1 MSRMKNKGWNSLT
14 VKLNVLILV
23 IVLILSLGLAAFAYQ
38 TNSERV
44 DSYYKQTTSRAAAAV
59 AAFVDGDKVEKLLEA
74 IKSKEFNEK
83 RQAAL
88 DADDD
93 GIVRAW
99 LQEQGLLDLYKEL
112 DRMLGIYREKL
123 EASFVYLQCL
133 EKDKSINIVDPDE
146 DIFYMGSLEETP
158 EGFEIYRTNKH
169 IDPMVT
175 VTEFGWL
182 CSAYEPVVNSQG
194 ENVAIVG
201 VDINMNDVM
210 AERQRFLTTMI
221 LFAVAMMVASSLV
234 TVLLMNRISKT
245 KNEAAEEK

>member
-1 MSRMKNKGWNSLT
+1 MKNKGWNSLT

-23 IVLILSLGLAAFAYQ
+23 IVLVLSLGLAAFAYQ

-59 AAFVDGDKVEKLLEA
+59 AAFVDGDKVQKLLEA

-123 EASFVYLQCL
+123 EASFVYLQSL

-146 DIFYMGSLEETP
+146 DIFYMGSIEETP

-210 AERQRFLTTMI
+210 AERQRVLTTMI

-234 TVLLMNRISKT
+234 TVMLMNKISSKT
-245 KNEAAEEK
+245 KESNNS

>member
-234 TVLLMNRISKT
+234 TVQLMNRISKT
-245 KNEAAEEK
+245 KNEAAEGK

>member
-23 IVLILSLGLAAFAYQ
+23 IVLVLSLGLAAFAYQ

-59 AAFVDGDKVEKLLEA
+59 AAFVDGDKVQKLLEA

-99 LQEQGLLDLYKEL
+99 LQDQGLLDLYKEL

-123 EASFVYLQCL
+123 EASFVYLQSL

-146 DIFYMGSLEETP
+146 DIFYMGSIEETP

-201 VDINMNDVM
+201 VDINMNDIM

-234 TVLLMNRISKT
+234 TVMLMNKISSKT
-245 KNEAAEEK
+245 KESNNS